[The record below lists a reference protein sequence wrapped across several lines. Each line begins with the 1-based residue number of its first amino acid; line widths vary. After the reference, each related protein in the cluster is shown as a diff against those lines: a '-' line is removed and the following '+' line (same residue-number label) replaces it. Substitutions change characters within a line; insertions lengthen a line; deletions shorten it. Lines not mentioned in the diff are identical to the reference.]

1 MTALPLLEILLRKTI
16 GQGIPSS
23 SQIVQ
28 HFTLWA
34 GFLGAL
40 LASREDKHLSLS
52 TAELL
57 PAGTPRRIARFF
69 THVVAGGV
77 SALLCAASVKVVDIS
92 STMHEVQWSGVKAID
107 ETPNRSVAAN
117 AAPRERSIL
126 SPIA

>member
-1 MTALPLLEILLRKTI
+1 MEQPRTAIFRAVHAFENGLIVVVVLIMSALPLFEIILRKTI

-28 HFTLWA
+28 QFTLWA

-57 PAGTPRRIARFF
+57 PEGNPRRISRFF
-69 THVVAGGV
+69 THVISGGV
-77 SALLCAASVKVVDIS
+77 TALLCVASVKVVLADAEGTGTI
-92 STMHEVQWSGVKAID
+92 VG
-107 ETPNRSVAAN
+107 
-117 AAPRERSIL
+117 SI
-126 SPIA
+126 P

>member
-1 MTALPLLEILLRKTI
+1 HAFENWLMTAIFAIMSGLPLIEIVLRKTI

-57 PAGTPRRIARFF
+57 PPGAPRRISRFF

-77 SALLCAASVKVVDIS
+77 TALLCAASVKVVLADSEGTGTI
-92 STMHEVQWSGVKAID
+92 I
-107 ETPNRSVAAN
+107 
-117 AAPRERSIL
+117 
-126 SPIA
+126 